1 MSECNAGLISRLS
14 KMGLSETVVNWLE
27 GDPSNSFFEFKIALD
42 ERTEEY
48 VCITLQSLFL
58 FSFDP

>member
-1 MSECNAGLISRLS
+1 
-14 KMGLSETVVNWLE
+14 MGLSETVVNWLE

-48 VCITLQSLFL
+48 VCTLQQSSYLSLFN
-58 FSFDP
+58 PEQN